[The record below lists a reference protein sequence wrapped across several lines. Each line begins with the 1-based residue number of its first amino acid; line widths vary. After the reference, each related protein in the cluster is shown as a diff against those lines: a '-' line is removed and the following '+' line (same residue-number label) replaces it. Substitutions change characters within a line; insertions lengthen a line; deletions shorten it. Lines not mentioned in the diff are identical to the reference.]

1 MSSTTPNLGL
11 TKTTAAET
19 IGQNWAASN
28 DSGGNFDIIDTKMG
42 AVGNTSLQA
51 QVTALSSQL
60 ANGIVKCG
68 SKTITIPAWST
79 GNPQSITVDFT
90 DDIPTGRSIYCVLGS
105 IGPTQLPYINNSGVV
120 KTWIRNLT
128 DNDKKVVIYSTDGDG
143 WSNKTFYYALVLK

>member
-51 QVTALSSQL
+51 QVDALNSNKASVSDLTNSVAIGENVTVERLAVYRIGKVVFFSFRASCSAEFDVLINNLPPARQTTGICPFAGSQL
-60 ANGIVKCG
+60 AYIAQNGIAIQAQTPLT
-68 SKTITIPAWST
+68 SQNIT
-79 GNPQSITVDFT
+79 GFYITT
-90 DDIPTGRSIYCVLGS
+90 
-105 IGPTQLPYINNSGVV
+105 
-120 KTWIRNLT
+120 
-128 DNDKKVVIYSTDGDG
+128 
-143 WSNKTFYYALVLK
+143 